1 MPFDPRIQRM
11 AKQNPRKPA
20 AVKHGLLEYL
30 LLSVLVLV
38 VVVTAWTL
46 YDNGI
51 IDTLIDII
59 KGGR

>member
-1 MPFDPRIQRM
+1 M
-11 AKQNPRKPA
+11 AKRNPPKPPA
-20 AVKHGLLEYL
+20 IKHGLLEYL

-51 IDTLIDII
+51 VGTLIEFI
-59 KGGR
+59 KGTP

>member
-1 MPFDPRIQRM
+1 M
-11 AKQNPRKPA
+11 AKRNPRKPA

-30 LLSVLVLV
+30 LLSVLLLV

-51 IDTLIDII
+51 IDTFIELIIDA
-59 KGGR
+59 R

>member
-1 MPFDPRIQRM
+1 M
-11 AKQNPRKPA
+11 AKRPVQKPA

-51 IDTLIDII
+51 IDTFIELI
-59 KGGR
+59 KGAR

>member
-1 MPFDPRIQRM
+1 M
-11 AKQNPRKPA
+11 AKKPPPKTA
-20 AVKHGLLEYL
+20 AAKHGFLEYL

-51 IDTLIDII
+51 IETFIELIE
-59 KGGR
+59 GAR

>member
-1 MPFDPRIQRM
+1 M
-11 AKQNPRKPA
+11 AKRNPQKPA
-20 AVKHGLLEYL
+20 AVKHGFLEYL

-51 IDTLIDII
+51 IDTFIELI
-59 KGGR
+59 KGAL

>member
-1 MPFDPRIQRM
+1 M
-11 AKQNPRKPA
+11 AKRNPRKPA

-30 LLSVLVLV
+30 LLSVLLLV

-51 IDTLIDII
+51 IDTFLELF
-59 KGGR
+59 KGAR